1 MAQATS
7 NLDHDGIRN
16 FAGRIQ
22 DPNQASEAGL
32 VELVGQR
39 DDVDKPTQRRVCQAL
54 LVGFMA
60 NLVHEMRDLRDAQL
74 GGCLCGCWMLV
85 TPRSNTRVSRRAS
98 SAHHTPGQQA
108 GRRGRRRVLMALP
121 LSGPVRSGGEFPVAE
136 AAPKDVNEEVWACV
150 CVCSRL

>member
-22 DPNQASEAGL
+22 VPNQASEAGL
-32 VELVGQR
+32 VELAGQR

-54 LVGFMA
+54 FVGFMA
-60 NLVHEMRDLRDAQL
+60 NLVYEMRDLRDAQF

-85 TPRSNTRVSRRAS
+85 TPRSNTRAS
-98 SAHHTPGQQA
+98 
-108 GRRGRRRVLMALP
+108 
-121 LSGPVRSGGEFPVAE
+121 
-136 AAPKDVNEEVWACV
+136 
-150 CVCSRL
+150 